1 MNCYWSPNF
10 WLDIFII
17 LLSDLM
23 YERARAYSCDV
34 WLLDT
39 ATCTTAIQY
48 HLTCPVKC
56 LYDRSTYARVTI
68 LINLFSFFSLF
79 ELNVAVDFI
88 SFHSLMLMMMMS
100 INVTNSYT
108 QHLNLIEVCL
118 FVWISSISDKWVAIG
133 KTKLS
138 NHFGNDVK
146 IGAVV
151 YLANNMIDQTELSR
165 IFNWIITRK
174 WILRKIIIR

>member
-1 MNCYWSPNF
+1 
-10 WLDIFII
+10 
-17 LLSDLM
+17 M

-68 LINLFSFFSLF
+68 LTNLFLFFSLF

-100 INVTNSYT
+100 INGTNSYT

-118 FVWISSISDKWVAIG
+118 FGYRRYRTSEWLLVKLNCQIISG
-133 KTKLS
+133 
-138 NHFGNDVK
+138 
-146 IGAVV
+146 
-151 YLANNMIDQTELSR
+151 MM
-165 IFNWIITRK
+165 
-174 WILRKIIIR
+174 